1 MNKKGITLIEIFAI
15 IVIGLILIFALIPV
29 IYNKTHEKEIIA
41 GEQAKYCNTVC
52 EDSYYTINNNYC
64 YCNNGQKYKINMK

>member
-1 MNKKGITLIEIFAI
+1 MNKRGITLIEIVAI

-52 EDSYYTINNNYC
+52 EDNNYSVKDNYC
-64 YCNNGQKYKINMK
+64 YL